1 MCNFFFGVCFDC
13 HFFLPCSSCFTHQWT
28 TWSAWQQAS
37 FVNSHSTSS
46 RLRASTARE
55 HPLRLWSCCTPTTRE
70 SVRRSERAFGVAFL
84 NTLFCKKKNIVYMM
98 TLIKMTNISLT
109 LLKKTFFFFL
119 QQLML
124 LPCCSASLRIRTLI
138 TKSECPWSSHT
149 LCSNMIQLHGR
160 WWVQGD
166 GQVLEFYI
174 KKNIIWNNS
183 TTLWKCPC
191 IFEWLFMPRFYLIF
205 ILLWPLCR
213 PTTL

>member
-1 MCNFFFGVCFDC
+1 
-13 HFFLPCSSCFTHQWT
+13 
-28 TWSAWQQAS
+28 
-37 FVNSHSTSS
+37 
-46 RLRASTARE
+46 
-55 HPLRLWSCCTPTTRE
+55 
-70 SVRRSERAFGVAFL
+70 
-84 NTLFCKKKNIVYMM
+84 MM

-109 LLKKTFFFFL
+109 LLKKTFFFL

-174 KKNIIWNNS
+174 KKKHNLKQLDNTLEMSMYFWVTFYAEVLSDLHSLVTSLQAHNTVSMEGHYQDGKLTVAEQFTRNTFLN
-183 TTLWKCPC
+183 TTVVLRW
-191 IFEWLFMPRFYLIF
+191 
-205 ILLWPLCR
+205 
-213 PTTL
+213 